1 MTKSIEAIDFSQG
14 SIRKAVRKK
23 IVDSP
28 LVAYPAVLG
37 VLAGMS
43 LFVFE
48 PTALL
53 IGAAAGLVAF
63 GLGALGVNV
72 AFRRPALEGMYV
84 KKLHQLL
91 EQKMGESIE
100 NLETDLGNL
109 HLDHGIAQLQKL
121 KEKLD
126 NLIDII
132 NRRFSEGELTQARY
146 LGTAHQVYLSAL
158 DNLNEMVVAQQS
170 ISKIEVAD
178 IHARLAKLKKLASPS
193 SDEHAQVASLE
204 ERKELFDSQRKKILA
219 LLTQNELAM
228 TALDNTAV
236 ALANVKTSVGHTA
249 MSADDAM
256 KELAALAKRA
266 GSYAAE

>member
-132 NRRFSEGELTQARY
+132 NRRFREDELTQARY
-146 LGTAHQVYLSAL
+146 LGAAH
-158 DNLNEMVVAQQS
+158 
-170 ISKIEVAD
+170 
-178 IHARLAKLKKLASPS
+178 LA
-193 SDEHAQVASLE
+193 
-204 ERKELFDSQRKKILA
+204 
-219 LLTQNELAM
+219 
-228 TALDNTAV
+228 
-236 ALANVKTSVGHTA
+236 
-249 MSADDAM
+249 
-256 KELAALAKRA
+256 
-266 GSYAAE
+266 